1 MCVSLLWFFFFFF
14 LTDLY
19 NQIHYLGKEKRYI
32 IIYKL
37 KLPFFIIATFLD
49 TTYGATKMYLFM
61 SSNITNFLFE
71 GWNSTNPLGL
81 FIMCLVAVMSAIA
94 YEAFRLVY
102 MFFHL
107 RAHQNP
113 ILYGHKVTKASG
125 VHRINSESLQSLISN
140 LSITNIKKRRSFYY
154 AGETAMYMLLNVL
167 GYIIMLI
174 VMTFNGWFA
183 LAVLFGTTLGYFVFG
198 NAVSQLMVNSPQI
211 AAEDN
216 AFRRSTI
223 SSATMETNELV
234 T

>member
-1 MCVSLLWFFFFFF
+1 
-14 LTDLY
+14 
-19 NQIHYLGKEKRYI
+19 
-32 IIYKL
+32 
-37 KLPFFIIATFLD
+37 
-49 TTYGATKMYLFM
+49 
-61 SSNITNFLFE
+61 
-71 GWNSTNPLGL
+71 
-81 FIMCLVAVMSAIA
+81 
-94 YEAFRLVY
+94 
-102 MFFHL
+102 
-107 RAHQNP
+107 
-113 ILYGHKVTKASG
+113 
-125 VHRINSESLQSLISN
+125 
-140 LSITNIKKRRSFYY
+140 
-154 AGETAMYMLLNVL
+154 MYMLLNVL

>member
-1 MCVSLLWFFFFFF
+1 MCVCHCCRFF

-19 NQIHYLGKEKRYI
+19 NQIHYLGKEKDTHNI
-32 IIYKL
+32 TIYKL
-37 KLPFFIIATFLD
+37 KLPFVATLRHYLL
-49 TTYGATKMYLFM
+49 YGATKMYLFM

-81 FIMCLVAVMSAIA
+81 FIMCLVAVMSAIV

-113 ILYGHKVTKASG
+113 ILYGHKVTKPSG
-125 VHRINSESLQSLISN
+125 VHRTNSESLQSLISN